1 MRIRLDNVVRDY
13 IKLLYNN
20 VCQTCFIHKDSTPL
34 GSLDWSHAISRRY
47 VILRWNM
54 KASIPQCRKCHQA
67 YGDGFNSAMINA
79 IDRIWGSGTYQQLE
93 KIAMNYP
100 TIKGTNLDL
109 VDFRLELELELGLKL
124 E

>member
-1 MRIRLDNVVRDY
+1 MARKKPSKKRMRIRLDNVVRDY

-54 KASIPQCRKCHQA
+54 KASIPQCRKCHQDW
-67 YGDGFNSAMINA
+67 GDGIVS
-79 IDRIWGSGTYQQLE
+79 
-93 KIAMNYP
+93 P
-100 TIKGTNLDL
+100 TISAIN
-109 VDFRLELELELGLKL
+109 
-124 E
+124 